1 MDLEGE
7 WSSGMVDHGDDW
19 GILFTSGTS
28 GTPRGAAIPLGAMFA
43 TAVASAFHLGTL
55 PDDRWLLA
63 MPLYHIGGLAI
74 VIRCCLY
81 GTAVVLQDGFD
92 PGAVWTALDRD
103 RVTLIS
109 LVPTMLRRLLDCE
122 PDRPAPDVLR
132 LALVGGAAAPEELV
146 GEALARGWP
155 LALTYGLTE
164 AVSQVAT
171 ALPAAVRRKPGSVGK
186 ALFGIRLRIAVPAA
200 HGGPGDAL
208 PPGASGEIFV
218 SGTTLMRGYLG
229 EPPVGEWLATGDI
242 GCLDEDGDLF
252 LLERRTDLIV
262 SGGENVY
269 PAEIE
274 RVLRTHPGIREAC
287 VVGIEDAEWGR
298 RVAAAVVPKD
308 RSLTVKEIEAY
319 LRPRIAGYKLP
330 REILLLDELPC
341 TASGKVCRPDVVKLF
356 IRDQGA

>member
-1 MDLEGE
+1 
-7 WSSGMVDHGDDW
+7 
-19 GILFTSGTS
+19 
-28 GTPRGAAIPLGAMFA
+28 
-43 TAVASAFHLGTL
+43 
-55 PDDRWLLA
+55 
-63 MPLYHIGGLAI
+63 
-74 VIRCCLY
+74 
-81 GTAVVLQDGFD
+81 LQDGFD
-92 PGAVWTALDRD
+92 PEAVWSALVRD
-103 RVTLIS
+103 RVS
-109 LVPTMLRRLLDCE
+109 LLSVVPTMLHRLIAHA
-122 PDRPAPDVLR
+122 PDRKLPDNLR
-132 LALVGGAAAPEELV
+132 LVLVGGAATPEEWV
-146 GEALARGWP
+146 AGALARGWP

-171 ALPAAVRRKPGSVGK
+171 ALPAAVRCKPGSVGK
-186 ALFGIRLRIAVPAA
+186 ALFGIRMRIAMTDA

-208 PPGASGEIFV
+208 PPGAPGEIFV
-218 SGTTLMRGYLG
+218 SGSTLMRGYLG

-242 GCLDEDGDLF
+242 GCLDEDGDLYI
-252 LLERRTDLIV
+252 LDRRTDLIV

-308 RSLTVKEIEAY
+308 RSLTVREIEAY